1 MNRVRRAILA
11 SIALTL
17 TACGAPPYMQ
27 TPLVVDT
34 KATVE
39 LPKYERGFPNLYVH
53 KIDGVHTPTLAKKF
67 EVSAGMHDLV
77 LSCQYTGAFGTR
89 AYFGRVLLNFE
100 AKAEHAY
107 EAHIEKVDK
116 RRCDIQLVDKA
127 TKTVVSRLIAREQDY
142 RPR

>member
-1 MNRVRRAILA
+1 MDIVRETILA
-11 SIALTL
+11 STVLILAGCST
-17 TACGAPPYMQ
+17 PPYMQ
-27 TPLVVDT
+27 TPPVVDA

-39 LPKYERGFPNLYVH
+39 LPRYEGGLPNLHIH
-53 KIDGVHTPTLAKKF
+53 KIDDVHTPTLAKKF
-67 EVSAGMHDLV
+67 EVSAGVHDLV

-107 EAHIEKVDK
+107 EARIEKLDK

-127 TKTVVSRLIAREQDY
+127 TKTVVSRLITREQDY
-142 RPR
+142 RSP